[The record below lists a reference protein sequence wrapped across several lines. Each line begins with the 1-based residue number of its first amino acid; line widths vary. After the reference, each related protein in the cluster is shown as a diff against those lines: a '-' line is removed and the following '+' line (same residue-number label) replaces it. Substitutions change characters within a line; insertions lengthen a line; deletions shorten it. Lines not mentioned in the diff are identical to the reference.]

1 MATTRSTSVA
11 LPEVFSDGDIVLWL
25 RKFELCA
32 TANDWK
38 DADMLKRLP
47 TLLSG
52 KAFAVFERLSAEEKG
67 DYKTLTK
74 ALSTA
79 FGGDTTGKHIAM
91 MAFRSRTRKPDE
103 DIQVFAYNLEALL
116 RRAMPN
122 IENADREVLLQQQF
136 IEGVDVELKKEL
148 LQRPNNSYGET
159 VSVAQQLDLAS
170 QISSHQTGGQVNLAS
185 ASGSLQPTMTN
196 QPLVT
201 QLMENMETLTRKVS
215 ELSVS
220 VANVNAMSARS
231 SARGRRGPCYQCGRM
246 GHLATSA
253 EVPVPEV
260 DGQTIDNATPKI
272 IALYVGKSDILR
284 ENAAFGSSPLPRA
297 NRVRETIKGRPI
309 TRPGVRPR

>member
-1 MATTRSTSVA
+1 MATTRSTSVV

-246 GHLATSA
+246 GHLANECRSSGTGSRRADYRQRHA
-253 EVPVPEV
+253 ENYCFVC
-260 DGQTIDNATPKI
+260 GQIGHFARECRFRFQSP
-272 IALYVGKSDILR
+272 ALGQ
-284 ENAAFGSSPLPRA
+284 PRQG
-297 NRVRETIKGRPI
+297 NDQGPTHY
-309 TRPGVRPR
+309 

>member
-1 MATTRSTSVA
+1 MLLYFCVLFLAYITFGAVTRMATTRSTSVA
-11 LPEVFSDGDIVLWL
+11 LPEVFSDGNIVLWL
-25 RKFELCA
+25 RKFELCS

-52 KAFAVFERLSAEEKG
+52 KAFAVFERLSAKEKG

-79 FGGDTTGKHIAM
+79 FGGDTTSKHIAM

-122 IENADREVLLQQQF
+122 IGNADREVLLQQQF
-136 IEGVDVELKKEL
+136 IEGVDVRLKKEL
-148 LQRPNNSYGET
+148 LQRPSNSYGET

-185 ASGSLQPTMTN
+185 ASIFSQ
-196 QPLVT
+196 Q
-201 QLMENMETLTRKVS
+201 
-215 ELSVS
+215 
-220 VANVNAMSARS
+220 
-231 SARGRRGPCYQCGRM
+231 
-246 GHLATSA
+246 
-253 EVPVPEV
+253 
-260 DGQTIDNATPKI
+260 
-272 IALYVGKSDILR
+272 
-284 ENAAFGSSPLPRA
+284 
-297 NRVRETIKGRPI
+297 
-309 TRPGVRPR
+309 

>member
-1 MATTRSTSVA
+1 MATTRSTSVV

-170 QISSHQTGGQVNLAS
+170 QISSHQTGGS
-185 ASGSLQPTMTN
+185 SQPGECKR
-196 QPLVT
+196 Q
-201 QLMENMETLTRKVS
+201 
-215 ELSVS
+215 
-220 VANVNAMSARS
+220 S
-231 SARGRRGPCYQCGRM
+231 SANNDQS
-246 GHLATSA
+246 ATGY
-253 EVPVPEV
+253 PV
-260 DGQTIDNATPKI
+260 DGEHGNPYQESKRAICICRECQRHVSAKLSQGKAW
-272 IALYVGKSDILR
+272 ALLSMWQDG
-284 ENAAFGSSPLPRA
+284 PPRQ
-297 NRVRETIKGRPI
+297 RVQKFRYRK
-309 TRPGVRPR
+309 

>member
-1 MATTRSTSVA
+1 MTTTRSTSVA

-25 RKFELCA
+25 QKLELCS

-122 IENADREVLLQQQF
+122 IGNADREVLLQQQF

-148 LQRPNNSYGET
+148 LQRPNNSYGERMCT
-159 VSVAQQLDLAS
+159 SESDFITPNGGSS
-170 QISSHQTGGQVNLAS
+170 QPGECKRQ
-185 ASGSLQPTMTN
+185 
-196 QPLVT
+196 
-201 QLMENMETLTRKVS
+201 
-215 ELSVS
+215 
-220 VANVNAMSARS
+220 S
-231 SARGRRGPCYQCGRM
+231 SANNDQS
-246 GHLATSA
+246 ATGY
-253 EVPVPEV
+253 PV
-260 DGQTIDNATPKI
+260 DGEHGNPYQESKRAICICRECQRHVSAKLSQGKAW
-272 IALYVGKSDILR
+272 ALLSMWQDG
-284 ENAAFGSSPLPRA
+284 PPRQ
-297 NRVRETIKGRPI
+297 RVQKFRYRK
-309 TRPGVRPR
+309 

>member
-1 MATTRSTSVA
+1 
-11 LPEVFSDGDIVLWL
+11 
-25 RKFELCA
+25 
-32 TANDWK
+32 
-38 DADMLKRLP
+38 MLKRLP

-52 KAFAVFERLSAEEKG
+52 KAFAVFERLSAEEKV
-67 DYKTLTK
+67 DYKMLTK

-91 MAFRSRTRKPDE
+91 IAFPPFRSRARKPGE

-122 IENADREVLLQQQF
+122 IGNADREVLLQQQF

-148 LQRPNNSYGET
+148 LQRPSNSYGET
-159 VSVAQQLDLAS
+159 VSVTQQLDLAS
-170 QISSHQTGGQVNLAS
+170 QISSHQTRGQVNLAS

-215 ELSVS
+215 ELSIS

-246 GHLATSA
+246 GHLANECRSSGTGSKRA
-253 EVPVPEV
+253 EYRQRHAENYCFVC
-260 DGQTIDNATPKI
+260 GQIGHFA
-272 IALYVGKSDILR
+272 R
-284 ENAAFGSSPLPRA
+284 ECRFRFQSPASGQPRQG
-297 NRVRETIKGRPI
+297 NDQGPTHY
-309 TRPGVRPR
+309 